1 MIFFIIFLSFCATA
15 TAAYIFLAFK
25 NFDRNGNNY
34 TLNPK
39 NFRGLFQPTAEEL
52 RKYDKAEKKLE
63 QAKSDESK
71 RLESAEKISKVVEFM
86 TIWRDSPSRRNTL
99 ELLYIA
105 SQSESG
111 TVYGDAAKSVLESWQ
126 NGKINDLSA
135 EDLAQMLE
143 SHFWL
148 LPSEQRTSGISFG
161 LNQEIASLRRKSL
174 ENKNNLQS

>member
-15 TAAYIFLAFK
+15 TAAYVFLAFK
-25 NFDRNGNNY
+25 NYDRKGNNY

-39 NFRGLFQPTAEEL
+39 NFRGLFQPTVEDIRAFE
-52 RKYDKAEKKLE
+52 KAEKE
-63 QAKSDESK
+63 ADNAKTAETK
-71 RLESAEKISKVVEFM
+71 RLESEEKISKVAKFM
-86 TIWRDSPSRRNTL
+86 QIWRDLPSRKNTL

-105 SQSESG
+105 SQSENG
-111 TVYGDAAKSVLESWQ
+111 TVYSDVAKSVLESWHK
-126 NGKINDLSA
+126 GKINDLSA

-148 LPSEQRTSGISFG
+148 LPSEQRTSGMSFG

>member
-15 TAAYIFLAFK
+15 TAAYVFLAFK
-25 NFDRNGNNY
+25 NFDRHGNNY

-39 NFRGLFQPTAEEL
+39 NFRGLFQPTAEEI
-52 RKYDKAEKKLE
+52 RASDKAEKE
-63 QAKSDESK
+63 VTEAKTEEAK
-71 RLESAEKISKVVEFM
+71 RLESAEKISKVVESVEL
-86 TIWRDSPSRRNTL
+86 WRALPSRRNTL
-99 ELLYIA
+99 ELLYVA
-105 SQSESG
+105 SQSEDG
-111 TVYGDAAKSVLESWQ
+111 NVYGDAARSVLESWQ
-126 NGKINDLSA
+126 SGKINDLSA

-148 LPSEQRTSGISFG
+148 LPSEQRTSGVSFG

>member
-25 NFDRNGNNY
+25 NYDRHGNNY

-39 NFRGLFQPTAEEL
+39 NFRGLFQPTVEDIRAFE
-52 RKYDKAEKKLE
+52 KAEKE
-63 QAKSDESK
+63 FAKAKTQETK
-71 RLESAEKISKVVEFM
+71 RLESEEKISKVAKFM
-86 TIWRDSPSRRNTL
+86 QIWRDLPSRKNTL

-105 SQSESG
+105 SQSENALVFSD
-111 TVYGDAAKSVLESWQ
+111 VAKSVLESWHK
-126 NGKINDLSA
+126 GKINDLSP

-148 LPSEQRTSGISFG
+148 LPSEQRTSGVSFG

-174 ENKNNLQS
+174 ENK

>member
-15 TAAYIFLAFK
+15 TAAYVFLAFK
-25 NFDRNGNNY
+25 NFDRHGNNY

-39 NFRGLFQPTAEEL
+39 NFRGLFQPTEEDI
-52 RKYDKAEKKLE
+52 RASEKAEKEMGKIKTE
-63 QAKSDESK
+63 ETK
-71 RLESAEKISKVVEFM
+71 RLESAEKISNAVKSMQV
-86 TIWRDSPSRRNTL
+86 WRDLPSRKNTL
-99 ELLYIA
+99 ELLYVA
-105 SQSESG
+105 SQSEDA

-126 NGKINDLSA
+126 SGEVTGLSP